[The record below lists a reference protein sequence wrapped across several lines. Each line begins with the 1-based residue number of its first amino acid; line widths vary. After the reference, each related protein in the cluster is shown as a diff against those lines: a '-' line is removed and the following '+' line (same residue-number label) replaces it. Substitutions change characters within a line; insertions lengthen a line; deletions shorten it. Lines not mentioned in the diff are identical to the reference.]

1 MAAKKYFVDI
11 DLNKNQLLNTVLE
24 NTTEALAAVN
34 QTLGQII
41 FDTGSKTL
49 KYFDGAKWQ
58 SSETR
63 LEGALQYKGPIAHD
77 SKITLNAQKG
87 DLYIFNSPPAGT
99 SAEST
104 LFGGAIVEKGDFA
117 IWNGATWDIIQ
128 GNTVEATDEQK
139 GVVELATQADFNS
152 EAANV
157 AITPANIS
165 AWANPVGGNKS
176 ILRKEVI
183 SSVTIKTDGSTLI
196 SYTLPS
202 GNPTVRVY
210 DFENN
215 EIEVAIENVN
225 GQIKL
230 TSNSE
235 ISNTTVVV
243 MA

>member
-24 NTTEALAAVN
+24 NTTEALAALN

-77 SKITLNAQKG
+77 TTANLNEQKG
-87 DLYIFNSPPAGT
+87 DLYIFNTPLSG
-99 SAEST
+99 SAKAAS
-104 LFGGAIVEKGDFA
+104 FGNATVEKGDFA

-183 SSVTIKTDGSTLI
+183 SPVTIKTDGSTLI

-235 ISNTTVVV
+235 IPNTTVVV